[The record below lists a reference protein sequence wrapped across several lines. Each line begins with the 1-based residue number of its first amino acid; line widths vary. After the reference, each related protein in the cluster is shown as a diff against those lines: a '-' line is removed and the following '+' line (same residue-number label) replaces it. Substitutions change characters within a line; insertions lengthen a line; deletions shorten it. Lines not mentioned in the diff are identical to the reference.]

1 MVFCFCAFVKS
12 VPPFSRMGLNC
23 KEQFH
28 LGVRPHCTDL
38 PTQMLRSKVSRCM
51 LPLPITIVIKNSAW
65 KYWDDLPE
73 SSGTEQS
80 KIPTGTLPL
89 ALGSVSIKLND
100 ITCLIFLTTTLH
112 NWGWQCISL
121 KNLKYFIF
129 LYNIVHQLNAK
140 HLVVS
145 FKIQI
150 RLNSEATAISV
161 TTHLTMYTRVTHTPN
176 TYSFICRCI
185 YIDMHLY
192 THTHSCKSPFPEP
205 KGQDIVSK
213 RTYLRNSLAVQ
224 WLGLGTF
231 TAVARAGNWDPT
243 SRTAWAKTKIKD
255 IFWSCF

>member
-1 MVFCFCAFVKS
+1 MAGGLGSLSSINPFSTDMLFLLGNKQICFRSESQPTDGLCKNTPFVKINYSFTMVFCFCAFVKS

-51 LPLPITIVIKNSAW
+51 LPLPITIVVKSSAW

-89 ALGSVSIKLND
+89 APGSVSIKLND
-100 ITCLIFLTTTLH
+100 ITCLIFLTTTRH

-129 LYNIVHQLNAK
+129 LYNIIHQLNAK

-150 RLNSEATAISV
+150 RLNSEPTAISV

-176 TYSFICRCI
+176 IYSFIRRCI
-185 YIDMHLY
+185 FIDMPLY
-192 THTHSCKSPFPEP
+192 THP
-205 KGQDIVSK
+205 
-213 RTYLRNSLAVQ
+213 LM
-224 WLGLGTF
+224 
-231 TAVARAGNWDPT
+231 
-243 SRTAWAKTKIKD
+243 
-255 IFWSCF
+255 